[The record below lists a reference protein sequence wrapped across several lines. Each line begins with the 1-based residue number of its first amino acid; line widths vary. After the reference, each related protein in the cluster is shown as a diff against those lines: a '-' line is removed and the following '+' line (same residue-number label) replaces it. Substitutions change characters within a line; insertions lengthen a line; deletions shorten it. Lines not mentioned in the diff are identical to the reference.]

1 MTAELQDVYRQ
12 QVLDHSRHPHNRR
25 RPDDVDREVTGFN
38 PLCGDKVTVYL
49 HIDAGTVVDVAFEG
63 TGCAITLAS
72 ASMMT
77 DALRGL
83 TEADALAAI
92 GDFGTMFADD
102 AEPAN
107 PQLQEVRALQGV
119 RDYPSRI
126 KCATLP
132 WSTAEAALHD
142 SNEQVTTE

>member
-1 MTAELQDVYRQ
+1 VTGLQDVYRQ
-12 QVLDHSRHPHNRR
+12 QVLNHSREPHNRR
-25 RPDDVDREVTGFN
+25 QPDNADREVTGFN

-49 HIDAGTVVDVAFEG
+49 TIDNGAVADVAFEG
-63 TGCAITLAS
+63 VGCAITLAS

-77 DALRGL
+77 DALVGM
-83 TEADALAAI
+83 TEETALEAI
-92 GDFGTMFADD
+92 ANVDKMFASDS
-102 AEPAN
+102 E
-107 PQLQEVRALQGV
+107 LQDPKLAQVKALQGV

-132 WSTAEAALHD
+132 WNTAEAALRG

>member
-1 MTAELQDVYRQ
+1 MTGVQDIYRQ
-12 QVLDHSRHPHNRR
+12 RVLDHSREPHNRR
-25 RPDDVDREVTGFN
+25 KPDDANREVTGFN

-49 HIDAGTVVDVAFEG
+49 TVDNGLVTDVAFEG
-63 TGCAITLAS
+63 VGCAITLAS

-77 DALRGL
+77 DALKGMSHDAAL
-83 TEADALAAI
+83 EAIADV
-92 GDFGTMFADD
+92 DKMFASD
-102 AEPAN
+102 AEPEN
-107 PQLQEVRALQGV
+107 PQLDEVKALQGV

-132 WSTAEAALHD
+132 WSTADAALRE